1 MKFWVF
7 LLYDDGIE
15 KEIDMNTKPAYVIL
29 KADPN
34 PDYEFPDPRAT
45 VKTVKVRL
53 PVSSFEKASEVCK
66 NFIEKFDLGSGN
78 WTGGQIGNNEG
89 LIIAHVSYNG
99 RVWEGEKY
107 VEGAKEIK

>member
-1 MKFWVF
+1 
-7 LLYDDGIE
+7 
-15 KEIDMNTKPAYVIL
+15 MNTPAYVIL

-53 PVSSFEKASEVCK
+53 PVRSFESASTACK
-66 NFIEKFDLGSGN
+66 NFIERFDLGSGN
-78 WTGGQIGNNEG
+78 WTGGQIGDIDG
-89 LIIAHVSYNG
+89 KIIAHVSYNG

-107 VEGAKEIK
+107 TGSNKEIKVK

>member
-1 MKFWVF
+1 MPLPIKRR
-7 LLYDDGIE
+7 LTMD
-15 KEIDMNTKPAYVIL
+15 KKPAYIIL

-45 VKTVKVRL
+45 VKTVKVSL
-53 PVSSFEKASEVCK
+53 PVSSFAKASEVCR

-78 WTGGQIGNNEG
+78 WTGGQIGNIEG
-89 LIIAHVSYNG
+89 KIIAHVSYNG

-107 VEGAKEIK
+107 VEGCKEILI